1 MHLSSQTTHFSRRQA
16 RSALHAQQ
24 GIAGEEVFELT
35 AELID
40 VQRGGRQ
47 RPAQRDPSVVR
58 MRVGTGPMW
67 LRKRFFD
74 AEFDNI
80 RVEPVYA
87 GHDRYASAVL
97 P

>member
-1 MHLSSQTTHFSRRQA
+1 
-16 RSALHAQQ
+16 
-24 GIAGEEVFELT
+24 
-35 AELID
+35 
-40 VQRGGRQ
+40 
-47 RPAQRDPSVVR
+47 

-80 RVEPVYA
+80 RVEPDYA